1 MIVLCVL
8 LAAASVSAADWKT
21 HVIQPP
27 DGVKGQINTAVAAD
41 FDKDGNM
48 DVMASYGGLVTFYRG
63 PDWKRS
69 IVHRFPGHDN
79 PRARGCIHSTLL
91 DVDGDGDADYVGS
104 NGVVF
109 WLECP
114 EDPSQGPWTYRL
126 IDDEI
131 KGVHCVMTGDVD
143 QDGRLDLIANSFQT
157 AKVTSVPESIT
168 WMTVPKDVK
177 AGGKWQRQVFAD
189 KDAPGGNHYMGF
201 GDVNGDGRPDI
212 ACGAKG
218 GEKFPGG
225 EWFAWWEQPPGGKL
239 PWKKH
244 MLAANEPG
252 ASNILPADVNGD
264 GHIDYVASRG
274 HGQGVLWFKSSGATN
289 GTVSFK
295 LIDIDKTIVT
305 PHSLDVGDID
315 LDGDID
321 IATCGS
327 KPTGEAAWYENDGKG
342 NFTRHNLLTDQ
353 SSYDTRLVDMDKDGD
368 PDILIG
374 GKTNRTVIWLE
385 NPTR

>member
-1 MIVLCVL
+1 MIVLTL
-8 LAAASVSAADWKT
+8 FLSLGTISAADWKK
-21 HVIQPP
+21 HIIQPP
-27 DGVKGQINTAVAAD
+27 DGVNGQINTAVAAD
-41 FDKDGNM
+41 FDKDGNI
-48 DVMASYGGLVTFYRG
+48 DVMASFAGLVTFYRG
-63 PDWKRS
+63 PDWKRT
-69 IVHRFPGHDN
+69 IVHRFPGHDK

-91 DVDGDGDADYVGS
+91 DVDGDGDPDFVGS
-104 NGVVF
+104 NQVVF

-114 EDPSQGPWTYRL
+114 DDPSQGPWKYRL

-131 KGVHCVMTGDVD
+131 QGTHCLITGDVD
-143 QDGRLDLIANSFQT
+143 KDGRLDLIANSFQT
-157 AKVTSVPESIT
+157 ANRTPIPESIT
-168 WMTVPKDVK
+168 WMTVPKDAR
-177 AGGKWQRQVFAD
+177 AGGKWRRHVFAD

-201 GDVNGDGRPDI
+201 GDVNADGLPDI

-225 EWFAWWEQPPGGKL
+225 EWFAWWEQRPDGKL

-244 MLAANEPG
+244 VLAASEPG

-274 HGQGVLWFKSSGATN
+274 HGKGVLWFKSSGAKD
-289 GTVSFK
+289 GKVSFE

-315 LDGDID
+315 LDGDVD

-327 KPTGEAAWYENDGKG
+327 LPTGEAAWYENDGKG
-342 NFTRHNLLTDQ
+342 NFTRHNLIKDQ

-368 PDILIG
+368 LDILIG
-374 GKTNRTVIWLE
+374 GKSNRTVIWFE
-385 NPTR
+385 NPTK